1 MNRTAG
7 VQRFSDR
14 DLLFCFVSALAIF
27 VCWGRLSFFTE
38 GQPLVYLLQSR
49 EGVGIGE
56 VIAFVA
62 LFSLAWQLPNS
73 EVLKPAQLLALAI
86 ASLAFLI
93 PSFAALLVPVAVATI
108 ILLNTPNPI
117 LRSMGQVFLAMLF
130 FEAIGQVIF
139 IAVAPYVLNV
149 ETLAVQEV
157 MSWFWQIAR
166 NGPAIE
172 VVGGQDIYLGVGCSA
187 FHNLSLATL
196 LWVSLRKIESTSP
209 FLAADWLI
217 LLAMALVTVI
227 LNTVR
232 IAYMAHSKVDF
243 QYWHDGNGSNHL
255 AFIMLAAMLGTFL
268 IGRMIAAPK

>member
-1 MNRTAG
+1 MKRTAG
-7 VQRFSDR
+7 IPRFNDR
-14 DLLFCFVSALAIF
+14 DLLFCFVSALAVF
-27 VCWGRLSFFTE
+27 VCWGRLSFFTQ

-62 LFSLAWQLPNS
+62 LFNLASQLPNS
-73 EVLKPAQLLALAI
+73 EVLKPSQHLALTI
-86 ASLAFLI
+86 ASLAFLV
-93 PSFAALLVPVAVATI
+93 PSFAALLIPVAVATTV
-108 ILLNTPNPI
+108 LLKTPNPI
-117 LRSMGQVFLAMLF
+117 LRSMGQIFLAMLF

-139 IAVAPYVLNV
+139 IAIAPYVLNL

-157 MSWFWQIAR
+157 MSWFWQITR

-172 VVGGQDIYLGVGCSA
+172 VVGGQNIYLGVGCSA
-187 FHNLSLATL
+187 FHNLSLAAL
-196 LWVSLRKIESTSP
+196 LWISLRKIESTRP
-209 FLAADWLI
+209 FLVADWLI
-217 LLAMALVTVI
+217 LLAMALVTII

-243 QYWHDGNGSNHL
+243 DYWHDGNGSNHI
-255 AFIMLAAMLGTFL
+255 AFVMLAAMLGTFL